1 MRKTML
7 WGALLTLICTQVQAE
22 VTPQP
27 TQSQTPG
34 STTAPVTNNPSN
46 QEPVVIQNNSNTQP
60 LQGTQQGQP
69 KVVQPGQNIQNPQQ
83 TQPVQQI
90 PAVQTQTTVQPQ
102 AQTAPVI
109 NCDFK
114 IPASTKTVEQS
125 LVLTWAEKA
134 ATQAFDFD
142 PTSLDTQMQKLKA
155 CFTDQGWTG
164 FSSALEKSGNLDAI
178 KTQKLT
184 VSSQL
189 DGQAQVTEA
198 KDNQWKI
205 TLPLQV
211 VYQND
216 KEKVTQL
223 LSVNL
228 TVGRKVNGDLGI
240 AQMIATP
247 RTSTSNAL
255 QQSNSTTTPNE
266 ATGNTTAPTSATP
279 TPSNTAGSP
288 TETPAT
294 NQPANTPAT
303 H

>member
-1 MRKTML
+1 
-7 WGALLTLICTQVQAE
+7 
-22 VTPQP
+22 VT
-27 TQSQTPG
+27 T
-34 STTAPVTNNPSN
+34 NPSN
-46 QEPVVIQNNSNTQP
+46 QEPVVIQQNTNNTQP

-69 KVVQPGQNIQNPQQ
+69 KAVQPAQNVQNLQQ

-90 PAVQTQTTVQPQ
+90 PAVQTPTTVQPQ
-102 AQTAPVI
+102 VEAAPVI
-109 NCDFK
+109 NCDYK
-114 IPASTKTVEQS
+114 IPATTKNIEQS
-125 LVLTWAEKA
+125 LVLTWSEKA

-142 PTSLDTQMQKLKA
+142 PTNLDSQMQKLKT
-155 CFTDQGWTG
+155 CFTEQGWTG
-164 FSSALEKSGNLDAI
+164 FSSALEKSGNLEAI

-198 KDNQWKI
+198 KDNQWKV

-223 LSVNL
+223 LNVNL
-228 TVGRKVNGDLGI
+228 TVGRKISGDLGI

-247 RTSTSNAL
+247 RTNNTS
-255 QQSNSTTTPNE
+255 QQSNSTTTPN
-266 ATGNTTAPTSATP
+266 NTTTPASATP
-279 TPSNTAGSP
+279 TTSTDTGSP
-288 TETPAT
+288 ATPSTSVT
-294 NQPANTPAT
+294 NQPTTNAPIT